1 MTVKFSVF
9 LATRHIPRLKISACP
24 TASNG
29 ALWLLVD
36 DTADDGDGF
45 RVATGIGGVWRAEY
59 THGIDK
65 PPTCA

>member
-1 MTVKFSVF
+1 
-9 LATRHIPRLKISACP
+9 
-24 TASNG
+24 
-29 ALWLLVD
+29 VD

-65 PPTCA
+65 PPTRAGGIPGKGS